1 MTATSL
7 SNTEIKARREAILLE
22 MQSIR
27 EMLRGKITLQTFQR
41 TLSDGSVVQRG
52 PYALFQ
58 RWREGKN
65 HCERIPKDDLPAISR
80 AVDGYQR
87 FTQLA
92 DEYAALTEILTE
104 RGGPLLPSKKNSS
117 HRRSR
122 KNTGKPNPS
131 SSAPSKASRPV
142 KKRAKGAISGGSK
155 KGCAK
160 RS

>member
-1 MTATSL
+1 MTANTL
-7 SNTEIKARREAILLE
+7 SNSEIKARREAILLE

-27 EMLRGKITLQTFQR
+27 EMIRGKITLQTFQH

-65 HCERIPKDDLPAISR
+65 HCERIPKDDLPAVSR

-104 RGGPLLPSKKNSS
+104 RGGPLLPSKKNSR
-117 HRRSR
+117 HRLPR

-131 SSAPSKASRPV
+131 SSAPSTASRPV
-142 KKRAKGAISGGSK
+142 KQDKRATSGGSK
-155 KGCAK
+155 KDCAK